1 MQMLDDALSTKIERY
16 MDLLVSRQKLV
27 ARNIANSDTPGYKTQ
42 DIDFQSELERASGS
56 PSEPAINEPSG
67 LAVKSDGN
75 NVNLDR
81 EARML
86 SENDMRFNIATQI
99 MRGQIK
105 EIHEAITE
113 GRNS

>member
-1 MQMLDDALSTKIERY
+1 

-27 ARNIANSDTPGYKTQ
+27 ARNIANADTPGYKTQ
-42 DIDFQSELERASGS
+42 DLNFQQELERLSGS
-56 PSEPAINEPSG
+56 TGEPAISEPGG
-67 LAVKSDGN
+67 LIVKSDGN

-86 SENDMRFNIATQI
+86 SETDMRFNIATQL

-105 EIHEAITE
+105 EIRQAINE
-113 GRNS
+113 GRS

>member
-1 MQMLDDALSTKIERY
+1 

-27 ARNIANSDTPGYKTQ
+27 ARNIANADTPGYKTQ
-42 DIDFQSELERASGS
+42 DLNFQQELERLSGS
-56 PSEPAINEPSG
+56 TSEPAITEPG
-67 LAVKSDGN
+67 DLIVKSDGN

-86 SENDMRFNIATQI
+86 SETDMRFNIATQL

-105 EIHEAITE
+105 EIRQAINE
-113 GRNS
+113 GRS